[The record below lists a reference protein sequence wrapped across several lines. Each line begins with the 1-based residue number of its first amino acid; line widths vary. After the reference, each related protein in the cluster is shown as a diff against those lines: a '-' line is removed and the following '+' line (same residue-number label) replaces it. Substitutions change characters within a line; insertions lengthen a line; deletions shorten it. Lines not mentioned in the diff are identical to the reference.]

1 MTPESISAKG
11 HSSTLATFD
20 IPRNPFMSKT
30 YAQLAREIES
40 LKANAEAL
48 KRQEIPDVVAK
59 IKAAIEVYGL
69 TAKDLGLDVVRR
81 GEKRGYPKAVKTSV
95 TTSAIPGAAK
105 FRDNA
110 GNTWVGRGPRPDW
123 LKKALA
129 AGRSLESFAVGN
141 GVPDTVPVAKQP
153 AGGKKRSGAAQAST
167 PKPTPVAKYADG
179 VGHSWSGRGPMPGWL
194 KDALAG
200 GKTLQ
205 DLTV

>member
-1 MTPESISAKG
+1 MSAKG
-11 HSSTLATFD
+11 RSSILATFG
-20 IPRNPFMSKT
+20 IPRNRFMSKT

-40 LKANAEAL
+40 LQANAEAV
-48 KRQEIPDVVAK
+48 KRREIPDVVAK

-69 TAKDLGLDVVRR
+69 TAKDLGLDV
-81 GEKRGYPKAVKTSV
+81 GQKGMKRGYAKAGKTSV
-95 TTSAIPGAAK
+95 TAPATPGAAK
-105 FRDNA
+105 FRDSA

-141 GVPDTVPVAKQP
+141 GIPDTVPVAKP
-153 AGGKKRSGAAQAST
+153 LAPGKKRLSAAQAST

-194 KDALAG
+194 KDAVAG